1 MALGGKR
8 EGAGRRRLE
17 EEKKKVTKSFRIT
30 PTLLTEIEKKYSEK
44 TLSWIIEQA
53 LIEYLKKHQEK
64 KMNNKILVRRKK
76 GNGDAGKLDRYTVT
90 QLTIDTFIKMLDT
103 LQKIYFVPRDKVE
116 NYFNNGD
123 TTKDIFTSEE
133 WENIKEVCKEDNG
146 LLNGNIYLEKL
157 DLIDLVD
164 GICSFFSC
172 KDWIQNENFKKSEIK
187 YIYKE
192 WYEEFKKNFMD
203 EELEELE
210 RVVKFICDEDNYNQD
225 FTISK

>member
-8 EGAGRRRLE
+8 ERAGRRKLE

-30 PTLLTEIEKKYSEK
+30 PTLLTEIEKKYPEK

-53 LIEYLKKHQEK
+53 LIEYLKKHQEE

-76 GNGDAGKLDRYTVT
+76 GNGDAGKLDKYTVT

-164 GICSFFSC
+164 GICAFFLC

>member
-8 EGAGRRRLE
+8 EGAGRRKLE

-30 PTLLTEIEKKYSEK
+30 PILLTEIEKKYPEK

-53 LIEYLKKHQEK
+53 LIEYLKKHQEE

-123 TTKDIFTSEE
+123 ATKDIFTSEE

-164 GICSFFSC
+164 GICAFFLC

-192 WYEEFKKNFMD
+192 WYEEFKKTFMD

>member
-8 EGAGRRRLE
+8 EGAGRRKLE

-30 PTLLTEIEKKYSEK
+30 PTLLTEIEKKYPGK

-53 LIEYLKKHQEK
+53 LIEYLKKHQEE

-116 NYFNNGD
+116 NYFNNDD

-133 WENIKEVCKEDNG
+133 WENIKKACKEDNG
-146 LLNGNIYLEKL
+146 LLDGNIYLEKL
-157 DLIDLVD
+157 DLIDLID
-164 GICSFFSC
+164 KICAFFLC
-172 KDWIQNENFKKSEIK
+172 KDWIQSENFKKSEIK

-192 WYEEFKKNFMD
+192 WYEEFKKNFME

-210 RVVKFICDEDNYNQD
+210 RVVKFICNEDNYNQD